1 MKRSTYTLRRLLAL
15 VLVLV
20 MVGSLFAG
28 CSKKANDPTLP
39 EEPSETNA
47 ATVAPTDEATE
58 APTEEPTEAPTE
70 PVETVPPV
78 LMGTVNAD
86 NLNVRSEPYST
97 ADILKRLAINT
108 RIEILEQKIVDGVN
122 WGRIAEGW
130 INLNYV
136 TIGVEFPGTDLPA
149 DNTSNNVV
157 NNSNIGSG
165 SVTTNNTTTGVTT
178 TGLNIRKDSNANA
191 TAVGSYAKGTK
202 VTILER
208 SNGWGRTDKGW
219 INLEYVDFS
228 GKTTATSTGS
238 SSSGTNSSTVSNG
251 NSVPLGNGT
260 VVKTT
265 SLAIRSGPGANY
277 SQISYVRMGERH
289 SYYQTST
296 NGWVRLKKGWV
307 NADYL
312 ELEYYVED
320 GTEVTVTANELTVRE
335 EANYNSNKLY
345 AYEKG
350 DEITI
355 LEVKGT
361 WGMVEYTSGQYG
373 WVDLDKVKLPTPV
386 ASNYSTGVATI
397 TADALHIREKAS
409 ASSDSLGTY
418 EKGDKVD
425 VLEVK
430 GNWGRT
436 EDGWINLKYTKMT
449 TVYSTGT
456 GYITA
461 SKLNVRALP
470 DEDSS
475 KIGSLSNGDKV
486 VILDTEDNWGK
497 ILYNESKGLY
507 GWISLKY
514 VKLTSTSTGGVITS
528 GTKFSV
534 TIPRSDNGTV
544 TASSTSCKKD
554 TVVTLTA
561 KPATGYK
568 LSSFY
573 VVDANG
579 TVITVTDSKFTMP
592 AANVTVTATFVV
604 DTTPSTTYSVT
615 CEPATNGSVSAS
627 LSSGIAQGTKVALT
641 VTPADKYVL
650 STLTIKDSAGNKITP
665 ASDYS
670 FTMPASNV
678 TVTATFVATTG
689 TAYAISVDPS
699 IVNGSLSRNLATAA
713 KGTTVTLT
721 ATPDTG
727 YQVNTV
733 TVTAGGNSVTVSGSG
748 NTRTFVMPESAVTV
762 SATFIKTLHK
772 VTVSSVTGGTASV
785 DTTSCGIGTPVT
797 VIATPATDYSLS
809 AIKIYGPNNELVDTL
824 TVSGLSFS
832 MPAYDVTV
840 VPVFEQNAHSIAA
853 PTVNAGGTATVSPA
867 SAKAGETV
875 TLTLANA
882 DDRFKVES
890 VTVKA
895 GSTVITVNGTGNTRT
910 FTMPAADVTEITV
923 KYVAIGVYKAV
934 SGAKLRA
941 TASADGELLADVAAG
956 TDVYAREGSTADWI
970 KTNVGGKVGYIH
982 ITGLTKQ

>member
-136 TIGVEFPGTDLPA
+136 TIGVEFPGSDTNTDN
-149 DNTSNNVV
+149 NTVV
-157 NNSNIGSG
+157 NNQTNIGSG

-178 TGLNIRKDSNANA
+178 TGLNIRKDSNASA

-277 SQISYVRMGERH
+277 TQVSYIRMGETH
-289 SYYQTST
+289 DYFQTST

-312 ELEYYVED
+312 ELEYYVES
-320 GTEVTVTANELTVRE
+320 GTEVTVTTNELTVRE

-409 ASSDSLGTY
+409 ASSDSLGIY

-689 TAYAISVDPS
+689 TAYAIGVDPS

-797 VIATPATDYSLS
+797 VVATPAADYSLS

-910 FTMPAADVTEITV
+910 FTMPAANVTEITV

>member
-28 CSKKANDPTLP
+28 CSKKVNDPTLP

-47 ATVAPTDEATE
+47 ATVAPTDAATDAATE

-136 TIGVEFPGTDLPA
+136 TIGVEFPGSDTNTD
-149 DNTSNNVV
+149 DNTVV
-157 NNSNIGSG
+157 NNQSNIGSG

-178 TGLNIRKDSNANA
+178 TGLNIRKESNANA
-191 TAVGSYAKGTK
+191 TAVGTYAKGTK

-219 INLEYVDFS
+219 INLDYVDFS

-277 SQISYVRMGERH
+277 TQVSYIRMGETH
-289 SYYQTST
+289 DYFQTSS
-296 NGWVRLKKGWV
+296 NGWVRMKKGWV

-312 ELEYYVED
+312 DLEYYVED
-320 GTEVTVTANELTVRE
+320 GTEVTVTASELTVRE
-335 EANYNSNKLY
+335 EANYNSNKLHT
-345 AYEKG
+345 YEKG

-409 ASSDSLGTY
+409 ASSESLGIY

-461 SKLNVRALP
+461 SKLNVRELP
-470 DEDSS
+470 DEDSD

-486 VILDTEDNWGK
+486 IILDTESGWGK
-497 ILYNESKGLY
+497 IEYKKNEY

-514 VKLTSTSTGGVITS
+514 VKLTSTSTESSSSSSSKYKITIETPDNGVIKASTS
-528 GTKFSV
+528 SASKGTK
-534 TIPRSDNGTV
+534 
-544 TASSTSCKKD
+544 
-554 TVVTLTA
+554 VTLTA
-561 KPATGYK
+561 TPASGFT
-568 LSSFY
+568 LNTVT
-573 VVDANG
+573 VVDAKG
-579 TVITVTDSKFTMP
+579 VIVDVTNNSFIMP
-592 AANVTVTATFVV
+592 DANVTVTATFKTG
-604 DTTPSTTYSVT
+604 TTPSKYSVGIVSVANGYVYSN
-615 CEPATNGSVSAS
+615 PYQAT
-627 LSSGIAQGTKVALT
+627 QGTKITLSINPDATYALSSIKVEDSNGNT
-641 VTPADKYVL
+641 VNVSSDYTFIMPASDV
-650 STLTIKDSAGNKITP
+650 TITP
-665 ASDYS
+665 AFEKTSGTLYNVGFDSLINGDVIANTTSVAKNGKVTLKIVPDEGYSLKSISVKDESDKTVS
-670 FTMPASNV
+670 LSGTGTTRTFTMPASNV
-678 TVTATFVATTG
+678 IVYTEFEANQYKVNVTSTTG
-689 TAYAISVDPS
+689 VSITPS
-699 IVNGSLSRNLATAA
+699 STQCAFD
-713 KGTTVTLT
+713 
-721 ATPDTG
+721 TP
-727 YQVNTV
+727 V
-733 TVTAGGNSVTVSGSG
+733 TVTAA
-748 NTRTFVMPESAVTV
+748 P
-762 SATFIKTLHK
+762 
-772 VTVSSVTGGTASV
+772 SSNYVLM
-785 DTTSCGIGTPVT
+785 
-797 VIATPATDYSLS
+797 SL
-809 AIKIYGPNNELVDTL
+809 KIYGPNNQLLFTDDDNDGVIN
-824 TVSGLSFS
+824 FN
-832 MPAYDVTV
+832 MPSQD
-840 VPVFEQNAHSIAA
+840 
-853 PTVNAGGTATVSPA
+853 
-867 SAKAGETV
+867 
-875 TLTLANA
+875 
-882 DDRFKVES
+882 

-895 GSTVITVNGTGNTRT
+895 VVKKFHTITIGTISNGTVTASQTIALAGETITLSGSTTEFSYELKTLKVNNE
-910 FTMPAADVTEITV
+910 EITGTSFVMPDEDV
-923 KYVAIGVYKAV
+923 KITGAFKFASKKYLVNCTDGKDYANIREEADSSGKDIGDVPNGKIV
-934 SGAKLRA
+934 SSK
-941 TASADGELLADVAAG
+941 S
-956 TDVYAREGSTADWI
+956 GSTSQWI
-970 KTNVGGKVGYIH
+970 KITYGGV
-982 ITGLTKQ
+982 TGFVNINHLVEQS